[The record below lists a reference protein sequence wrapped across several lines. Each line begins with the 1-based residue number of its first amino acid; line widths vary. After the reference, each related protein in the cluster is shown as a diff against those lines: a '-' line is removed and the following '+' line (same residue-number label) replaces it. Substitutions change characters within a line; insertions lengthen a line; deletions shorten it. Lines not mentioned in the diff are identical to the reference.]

1 MGLRQLYFL
10 LGGLLD
16 RLVHLSYGIAVVL
29 GFIGVKLV
37 LHALSH
43 NELPFI
49 NGGHHIPVP
58 EISTGLSLGVIVGV
72 IGISVATSLLSPQ
85 GKKMAELRAKAQK
98 VGQEEQGS
106 ESGIK

>member
-1 MGLRQLYFL
+1 
-10 LGGLLD
+10 
-16 RLVHLSYGIAVVL
+16 
-29 GFIGVKLV
+29 
-37 LHALSH
+37 
-43 NELPFI
+43 
-49 NGGHHIPVP
+49 
-58 EISTGLSLGVIVGV
+58 VGV